1 MSRIKVFTGP
11 GALDRLHGKKPVL
24 SNKSLTRRVRALTGL
39 EGERITTAFQNIFN
53 DVTLTANTSEIV
65 YFAGLN
71 GLTNTLIHKVRFWIN
86 VVGAASDST
95 VRILIIEDTQ
105 LQATNL
111 VEGDILETS
120 DPFASYSQGGA
131 DIHPFSAKRLNKNLP
146 LISRA
151 RVLKDMMF
159 SQVNG
164 TLTDIKALKFD
175 INYRGRKADNNTGWL
190 VLVISSDANVIDMNI
205 LADVTNLD
213 D

>member
-53 DVTLTANTSEIV
+53 DVTLTINTSEIV

-86 VVGAASDST
+86 VVGAAADST

-120 DPFASYSQGGA
+120 DPFSSYSQGGA

-146 LISRA
+146 LISRG
-151 RVLKDMMF
+151 RILKDMMF
-159 SQVNG
+159 SQVTG
-164 TLTDIKALKFD
+164 SLTDVKALKFD

-190 VLVISSDANVIDMNI
+190 VLVISNQANVIDMNI